1 MFINF
6 FSLYKNLLDILYK
19 VVYIYSMKKQIKRM
33 SIATSEDE
41 NKLISKFCK
50 ENCINMSAMTI
61 KFWKD
66 FIKSFV
72 KKE

>member
-1 MFINF
+1 
-6 FSLYKNLLDILYK
+6 
-19 VVYIYSMKKQIKRM
+19 MKKQIKRM